1 MNIFFLYSIIII
13 QIVVR
18 QTKIENLITNH
29 LNKLFYFISFTDWE
43 YFHHLENFF
52 NTLESSIIKSILSS
66 PKESLITKS
75 TIGHKECVA
84 PRDTLCPDSHH
95 ISMGHQVSSL
105 TPCDTLRNVKLMFY
119 SGFFGAK

>member
-29 LNKLFYFISFTDWE
+29 LNEFIYFISFTDGE
-43 YFHHLENFF
+43 YFHHPENFS
-52 NTLESSIIKSILSS
+52 NTLESSVIKSILSS

-75 TIGHKECVA
+75 IIDHKGNVP
-84 PRDTLCPDSHH
+84 PRDTLRPDGRH
-95 ISMGHQVSSL
+95 V
-105 TPCDTLRNVKLMFY
+105 
-119 SGFFGAK
+119 